1 MAALSILEA
10 MDFDQL
16 AGDLS
21 GLTRMAVASHERLGE
36 LTVRIVTLQERLR
49 KLIAEA
55 ELDQRAGNV
64 SPDDA

>member
-1 MAALSILEA
+1 MDALSILVA

-21 GLTRMAVASHERLGE
+21 GLTRMAVASRERLGE

-49 KLIAEA
+49 KLIADA
-55 ELDQRAGNV
+55 ELDPPPGQT